1 MVNHEERK
9 PLDLWSLRTFR
20 SKNFSL
26 FIFHLY
32 LKNMEIKGLD
42 YNTQRKKLIMPEY
55 GREIQKMVDLA
66 ISLPTKE
73 ERMKCA
79 QAIIHQMENKTSQL
93 RDSSNYQQTL
103 WDHLYLMSQKQ
114 LDIDWPFDVTSAEK
128 ILSKPQPM
136 QHPTASP
143 KSQVR
148 HYGRLMMEM
157 FEKLKTMP
165 AGEERDEL
173 VRITANQMKR
183 DLAAWGHGSMD
194 DEKVADDLARFTD
207 GKIQLDLQS
216 FRFERVAPYAQ
227 NEGKKGKR
235 KK

>member
-1 MVNHEERK
+1 MKSGSR
-9 PLDLWSLRTFR
+9 STFALRTFR

-157 FEKLKTMP
+157 FEKLKDMP